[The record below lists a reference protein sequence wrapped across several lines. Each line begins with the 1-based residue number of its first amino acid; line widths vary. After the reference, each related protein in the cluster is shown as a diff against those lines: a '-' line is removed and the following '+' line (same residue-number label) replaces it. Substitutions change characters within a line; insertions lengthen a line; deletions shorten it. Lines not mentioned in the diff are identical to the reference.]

1 MENSFISRINDY
13 KKYIDGLKETAED
26 IEMMSFEEYDQ
37 EYKKICSNNSLS
49 EVSKTFY
56 LSSIRALYILTNL
69 ALPFVKITTYIMNNR
84 RSEICV
90 DIFNTEHAINPILY
104 PELYE
109 LLIQL
114 RQKEIDNILMKMCL
128 TPNTYNRVCIA
139 LKHQSEA
146 DFIAALE
153 TEKHDL
159 TKVLK
164 QLNAYY
170 FLHNLSRLHE
180 YEDLNNPTDLD
191 LIKYSIN
198 AASEIINNE
207 GLRLSSEFLSG
218 IKDFFDIIPDDYSND
233 IENILYERNFKPE
246 VLLIFVKKMF
256 AYYYT
261 LIFMVFEDVF
271 LSDDELHYIRKCL
284 YNNKLCNEFVEI
296 AKRFANKVEYMDD
309 TKIKKICNDTEFVIP
324 DDFFSNK
331 AYTADSKEDEWIFF
345 IDLDATDNNI
355 KKVQALQ
362 KFINNLAGYGYI
374 EDSFHVKA
382 TFLYRI
388 TGRKLPNTKLEIIT
402 WKDEMKNYNCFC
414 YLVKNFEH
422 DFLNRSMGNTK
433 KGLYEKAQRFFGI
446 VDKIDNPS
454 AKANDTQKTKFIDY
468 YEQFKKDMK

>member
-1 MENSFISRINDY
+1 MENTFISSINDY
-13 KKYIDGLKETAED
+13 KKYIDGLKETTED
-26 IEMMSFEEYDQ
+26 IEMISFEEYDQ

-56 LSSIRALYILTNL
+56 LSGIRALYIFTNL
-69 ALPFVKITTYIMNNR
+69 ALPFVKITTYIMKNR
-84 RSEICV
+84 QSEICV
-90 DIFNTEHAINPILY
+90 DIFNTEPAINPILY

-164 QLNAYY
+164 QLNVYY
-170 FLHNLSRLHE
+170 FLYNLSRLYE
-180 YEDLNNPTDLD
+180 YKDFNNPTDLN
-191 LIKYSIN
+191 LIKYSTDVV
-198 AASEIINNE
+198 SEKINNE
-207 GLRLSSEFLSG
+207 GLRLISEILSE
-218 IKDFFDIIPDDYSND
+218 IKDFFDFIPDDYSND
-233 IENILYERNFKPE
+233 IENILYERNIKPE
-246 VLLIFVKKMF
+246 VLLIYVKKMF

-261 LIFMVFEDVF
+261 LSLMIFEDVL
-271 LSDDELHYIRKCL
+271 LSDDELHYIRKYL
-284 YNNKLCNEFVEI
+284 YNNKFCNEFVEI
-296 AKRFANKVEYMDD
+296 AERYANKVKYMDD
-309 TKIKKICNDTEFVIP
+309 TRIKKICNDTEFVIP
-324 DDFFSNK
+324 DDLFSNK

-345 IDLDATDNNI
+345 IDLDATDNI

-374 EDSFHVKA
+374 ENSFHVKA

-422 DFLNRSMGNTK
+422 DFLNRSMGNIK
-433 KGLYEKAQRFFGI
+433 NGLYKKAQSFFGI

-454 AKANDTQKTKFIDY
+454 AKANDTQKTKFNTY